1 MGIETKLQ
9 RSKSL
14 TAMAKGEIRQDI
26 IEGRLAFGQQL
37 SESALALSLG
47 ISKTPVREALL
58 QLKLEGLVAIEPQR
72 GTFVFSLTEDQVREL
87 CRFREVIETAALGLA
102 MESDCSELAHQLTA
116 VLGGVKKS
124 RRDEALSR
132 QLDTEFHSA
141 IVKCCGNSYLQLAY
155 QLISDKIHALR
166 ARLPKH
172 DERVDACQKTHA
184 AILALVRKGNIAD
197 ARQSLGRHIMSTETS
212 YLATNRLQ
220 AADATLTRQSRSK
233 SAPGGKNDR

>member
-1 MGIETKLQ
+1 M
-9 RSKSL
+9 
-14 TAMAKGEIRQDI
+14 
-26 IEGRLAFGQQL
+26 
-37 SESALALSLG
+37 
-47 ISKTPVREALL
+47 
-58 QLKLEGLVAIEPQR
+58 
-72 GTFVFSLTEDQVREL
+72 FSLTEDQVREI

-102 MESDCSELAHQLTA
+102 MESDCSELAHQLTT

-141 IVKCCGNSYLQLAY
+141 IVMCCGNSYLQLAY

-172 DERVDACQKTHA
+172 DEHVDACQKTHA
-184 AILALVRKGNIAD
+184 AIVALVRKGNIAD
-197 ARQSLGRHIMSTETS
+197 ARQSLRRHIMGTETS

-220 AADATLTRQSRSK
+220 AADAKLTRQSRSK
-233 SAPGGKNDR
+233 TVRSRGPAPTVIVRRNSKQASLERATRLSIGSKTCLIQFAAGYQ